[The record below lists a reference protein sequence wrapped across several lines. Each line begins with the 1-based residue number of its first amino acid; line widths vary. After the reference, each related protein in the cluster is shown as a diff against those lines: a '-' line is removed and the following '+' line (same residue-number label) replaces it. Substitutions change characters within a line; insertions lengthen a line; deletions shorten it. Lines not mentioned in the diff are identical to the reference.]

1 MKILPGVAVV
11 TVVSA
16 VAAVTVVAA
25 VDIFAV
31 VIAFVYFELIVELL
45 VAVSLDFELNSKMA
59 FYSLEKMKYLNCS
72 VFVAYYYIYIY
83 MYVCLYVC
91 MYTVVRLLSLYLASI
106 YGMNMYL
113 TCDMPLYYRVS
124 N

>member
-59 FYSLEKMKYLNCS
+59 FYSLEKIKYLNCS

-83 MYVCLYVC
+83 VRMYVC

-106 YGMNMYL
+106 YEMNMYL